1 MQEVVALGV
10 RMWTKVCCS
19 LFHFHL
25 YSASPTNLALWLLLR
40 LLLFNFTVNTK
51 VDMRFNVQNAYW
63 LSDRVRQRIM
73 QMVRYVH
80 LYRMH
85 RRICFIAN
93 LFYKTGARLS
103 SLCSSRIQWD
113 CLVGNIHPKVY
124 LGHCE
129 YYY

>member
-1 MQEVVALGV
+1 
-10 RMWTKVCCS
+10 
-19 LFHFHL
+19 
-25 YSASPTNLALWLLLR
+25 
-40 LLLFNFTVNTK
+40 
-51 VDMRFNVQNAYW
+51 MRFNVQNAYW

-80 LYRMH
+80 LYCMH

-93 LFYKTGARLS
+93 LFYKTEARLS

-124 LGHCE
+124 LGHC
-129 YYY
+129 